1 MHLEKNDHLKL
12 VPYGLLATRF
22 WLKSKGVGRHTLD
35 NWVKSGKL
43 ASIVSGV
50 LNRPDSKK
58 ITWQAVTCS
67 LQRMGLSL
75 TLGGI
80 TALELQGLGHYLS
93 FSQNKPIHLYGNDK
107 LPSWANK
114 VLSDT
119 YFIRHSSQQLFDTNT
134 TKNNLYNI
142 KQNTNESS
150 FTNTLSWGTDEWP
163 LITST
168 PERAFFE
175 LLLDVPESLSFEHAD
190 QLMQG
195 LTALSPRRVSKLL
208 ELCTNIKVK
217 RLFLWFAE
225 KHKHPWFKKLELERF
240 SMESGALGSGKRVLA
255 KNGKLDNK
263 YLITVPRE
271 FNG

>member
-1 MHLEKNDHLKL
+1 MIYQNNLDPLKL
-12 VPYGLLATRF
+12 VPYGLLATTS

-43 ASIVSGV
+43 KSLVNGV

-58 ITWQAVTCS
+58 LSWQAVICS
-67 LQRMGLSL
+67 LQRIGCNL

-80 TALELQGLGHYLS
+80 TALEFQGFGHYLS
-93 FSQNKPIHLYGNDK
+93 FSQNKTIHLYGNDK
-107 LPSWANK
+107 LPTWVNK
-114 VLSDT
+114 VLPQT
-119 YFIRHSSQQLFDTNT
+119 HFVKHNGQELFK
-134 TKNNLYNI
+134 TKDIKSGLYSEVDF
-142 KQNTNESS
+142 QSS
-150 FTNTLSWGTDEWP
+150 FINTIAWGIDEWA
-163 LITST
+163 LRVST
-168 PERAFFE
+168 AELAFFE
-175 LLLDVPESLSFEHAD
+175 LLLDVPEHLSFEHVD
-190 QLMQG
+190 ELMQG
-195 LTALSPRRVSKLL
+195 LTSLSPRRLNKLL
-208 ELCTNIKVK
+208 EFCTNIKVK

-225 KHKHPWFKKLELERF
+225 KHKHSWFNKLELERF